1 MQPRPNSAPFIGWK
15 RIRPQLFLLLTTVAA
30 QAPFLNKAFHIDDP
44 LFLWM
49 AAQIRRHPLDPYG
62 FNVNWIGAPEPMWSA
77 MQNPPLCSYFI
88 AAISAVAGESEI
100 ALHAAFL
107 IWPILAMLAVFA
119 LARRFCQSPVIA
131 ALLTLF
137 TPVFLVSAT
146 NVMCDVM
153 LLALYLLAIECWLSG
168 LEKRRWWLL
177 ALSSLLASA
186 AALTK
191 YFGISV
197 VGLLAVYTLMREWR
211 SWRRLF
217 WLALP
222 VAITI
227 AYDAWTRAK
236 YGHPLFTGATHYAQM
251 ISGRYANS
259 FPKQLLLGCSF
270 LGGCFFTV
278 LFLFPPKPRNFLAGA
293 ILLAVSLACFW
304 FFFSPGSDFG
314 RNYFFVI
321 IEGGIF
327 AAIGLSVLAL
337 AGLELWQKRDA
348 DSVLLFLW
356 IIGTFGFATFLNW
369 SVTARTILP
378 MGPAVA
384 ILIVRRFVN
393 GQRFSWKTATQVTL
407 AAAVSLAIAFADYGV
422 ANTAREAAHQF
433 EGRFHSEPGTVWFQ
447 SHWGF
452 QFYMQQWGAHALNMF
467 NSEITSGDVMIVP
480 ANNTAVLNIPPEK
493 VYPPEEVNFST
504 MPFLTTIG
512 IRTGASFYSSVRG
525 PLPWMLGRAPAEM
538 YYVARF
544 R

>member
-30 QAPFLNKAFHIDDP
+30 HAPFLNKAFHIDDP

-88 AAISAVAGESEI
+88 AAVSAVIGESEI

-107 IWPILAMLAVFA
+107 IWPVLTVLTAFA
-119 LARRFCQSPVIA
+119 LARRFCQSPLTA

-177 ALSSLLASA
+177 ALATLFASA

-197 VGLLAVYTLMREWR
+197 VALLAAYTLMRERR
-211 SWRRLF
+211 SWPCLF

-222 VAITI
+222 VALTI
-227 AYDAWTRAK
+227 AYDAWTREK

-251 ISGRYANS
+251 ISARYATS
-259 FPKQLLLGCSF
+259 FPRQFLLGCSF
-270 LGGCFFTV
+270 VGGCFFTV
-278 LFLFPPKPRNFLAGA
+278 LFFFPVKPRSFLAGA
-293 ILLAVSLACFW
+293 ILLAFSLGSFF
-304 FFFSPGSDFG
+304 FFFSAGSDLG

-327 AAIGLSVLAL
+327 LAIGLSVLAL
-337 AGLELWQKRDA
+337 AGLKLWQKRDA

-369 SVTARTILP
+369 SVTARTMLP
-378 MGPAVA
+378 MVPAVA

-393 GQRFSWKTATQVTL
+393 ARPFSWKTATQITL
-407 AAAVSLAIAFADYGV
+407 AAAVSLAIAFADYRV
-422 ANTAREAAHQF
+422 ANTAREAAYQF
-433 EGRFHSEPGTVWFQ
+433 EGRFRSEPGTVWFQ

-452 QFYMQQWGAHALNMF
+452 QFYMQQWGARALNMF

-480 ANNTAVLNIPPEK
+480 ANNTAVLNIPSEK

-525 PLPWMLGRAPAEM
+525 PLPWMLGHAPAEM

>member
-1 MQPRPNSAPFIGWK
+1 MQPRSKAAPLSGL
-15 RIRPQLFLLLTTVAA
+15 RRVPPQIVLLLATFAA
-30 QAPFLNKAFHIDDP
+30 LIPFLNKAFHIDDP

-77 MQNPPLCSYFI
+77 MQNPPLCSYFM
-88 AAISAVAGESEI
+88 AAVSAVVGESEI
-100 ALHAAFL
+100 ALHAAFI
-107 IWPILAMLAVFA
+107 IWSMLAVLAVFV

-131 ALLTLF
+131 ALITLF

-153 LLALYLLAIECWLSG
+153 LLALYLLAIEYWISG

-177 ALSSLLASA
+177 ALSALFASA

-197 VGLLAVYTLMREWR
+197 VALLAVYTLTRDWR
-211 SWRRLF
+211 SWPRLF

-222 VAITI
+222 VALTT
-227 AYDAWTRAK
+227 AYDAWTRER

-251 ISGRYANS
+251 ISSRYASS
-259 FPKQLLLGCSF
+259 FPKQLFLGCSF

-278 LFLFPPKPRNFLAGA
+278 LFLFPPKPRIFLAGA

-304 FFFSPGSDFG
+304 FFFLPGSDFG
-314 RNYFFVI
+314 HNYFFVI
-321 IEGGIF
+321 VEGGIF
-327 AAIGLSVLAL
+327 VAIGLGVLAL

-348 DSVLLFLW
+348 ASLLLLLW
-356 IIGTFGFATFLNW
+356 ITGTFGFATFLNW
-369 SVTARTILP
+369 SVTARTMLP
-378 MGPAVA
+378 MAPAVA
-384 ILIVRRFVN
+384 ILMVRRFVD
-393 GQRFSWKTATQVTL
+393 GRRFSWKMATQITL
-407 AAAVSLAIAFADYGV
+407 AAAVSLAIAFADYRA
-422 ANTAREAAHQF
+422 ANSAREAAHQF
-433 EGRFHSEPGTVWFQ
+433 EGQFRAEPGTVWFQ

-452 QFYMQQWGAHALNMF
+452 QFYMQQWGARALNMF

-480 ANNTAVLNIPPEK
+480 ANNTAVFNIPPEK

>member
-1 MQPRPNSAPFIGWK
+1 MQPRPGAASLNGLRKVPAQIL
-15 RIRPQLFLLLTTVAA
+15 LFFATVATLT
-30 QAPFLNKAFHIDDP
+30 PFLNKAFHIDDP

-49 AAQIRRHPLDPYG
+49 AGQIRRHPFDPYG

-88 AAISAVAGESEI
+88 AAFTGVTGENEI
-100 ALHAAFL
+100 ALHALFL
-107 IWPILAMLAVFA
+107 IWAAVAVLAVFA
-119 LARRFCQSPVIA
+119 IARRFCQPPTTA
-131 ALLTLF
+131 ALLALF

-153 LLALYLLAIECWLSG
+153 LLALYLLAIECWLIG
-168 LEKRRWWLL
+168 LEKRGWWLL
-177 ALSSLLASA
+177 FLSSLLASA

-197 VGLLAVYTLMREWR
+197 VGLLAAYTLLLQWR
-211 SWRRLF
+211 SWPRLF
-217 WLALP
+217 WLLLP

-227 AYDAWTRAK
+227 AYDAWTKAK

-259 FPKQLLLGCSF
+259 FPKQFLLGCSF
-270 LGGCFFTV
+270 LGGC
-278 LFLFPPKPRNFLAGA
+278 LFPAVFFLRLKPKIFLGAA
-293 ILLAVSLACFW
+293 ILSAVSLGCFW

-327 AAIGLSVLAL
+327 AAIGLWLLGL
-337 AGLELWQKRDA
+337 AGLDFWQKRDA
-348 DSVLLFLW
+348 GSFLLFLW
-356 IIGTFGFATFLNW
+356 IIGTFAFSTFLNW

-378 MGPAVA
+378 MVPACA
-384 ILIVRRFVN
+384 ILIARRFVA
-393 GQRFSWKTATQVTL
+393 GRGFSWKTATQIAL
-407 AAAVSLAIAFADYGV
+407 AAMVSFTIAFADYRV

-433 EGRFHSEPGTVWFQ
+433 ETQFRAEPGTVWFQ

-452 QFYMQQWGAHALNMF
+452 QFYMQQWGARALNMF
-467 NSEITSGDVMIVP
+467 NSEITTGDVMVVP

-504 MPFLTTIG
+504 LPYFSTIG

-525 PLPWMLGRAPAEM
+525 PLPWMFGRAPAEM